1 MKRTSSVSKCF
12 RGGSLLLLGFTV
24 LSIVQAEK
32 AFAQVAGPQV
42 VAGEFIVKMKSKK
55 GMPAN
60 SNLDA
65 GMKIIHK
72 LGAGVQVK
80 QAFWGSEM
88 MHIKSNSSASIDTLR
103 ANPDVEFVEPN
114 YVLSVDPIDVVP
126 LGVAPGGADDYSQ
139 SDSNVQVKESWAV
152 GKPYNEGT
160 KPIVAIID
168 TGLDT
173 SHKLFS
179 DSNAVWVNS
188 AEKNGLPG
196 VDDDGNGYVD
206 DVYGWNY
213 VANSANVYDDDNHG
227 THVAGIIL
235 GVGQDILAYPV
246 RESKIRIMPLKF
258 LDANGSGST
267 ANAVSA
273 MYYAVNMG
281 AKVINNSWG
290 GSSYS
295 RALHEAYTYA
305 YGHGVVIASA
315 AGNSNLNND
324 LFPMYPAGIDTPNNI
339 AVAATTDS
347 DTKAS
352 FSNYGATVPV
362 AAPGVAIISSV
373 PGGGCL
379 FAGCFQMMSGTS
391 MASPFVAGLAAMI
404 LREAPQLSAYQVRS
418 VILATVDVI
427 PSLNGRVSTGGRVN
441 ALKAVESAK
450 SQAATPAWSPDYSPV
465 YKADRSPASSSSQAP
480 APTGCGLVKAIL
492 DDSNGS
498 GGGSVGGAII
508 VLSMI
513 LLPILVATGLRRL
526 KTAKTPEQR
535 RQYERFDL
543 VKNLVI
549 QVGDQV
555 ISAASDSLSVGGLS
569 FGSDHLRVNKGEKIK
584 VRIADLDEEVE
595 GEVVWCSQKQ
605 SYGVRFLNIT
615 DQLKAQMSMW
625 TTGLNPA

>member
-1 MKRTSSVSKCF
+1 MTRKLAVSKSLRC
-12 RGGSLLLLGFTV
+12 GSLLLLSFSI
-24 LSIVQAEK
+24 LSVVHAEYVQA
-32 AFAQVAGPQV
+32 QVSGPQA
-42 VAGEFIVKMKSKK
+42 VAGEYIVKMKSKK

-60 SNLDA
+60 SNLSA
-65 GMKIIHK
+65 GMKIVNK
-72 LGAGVQVK
+72 LGAGVQIR

-114 YVLSVDPIDVVP
+114 YVLSVNPIDVES
-126 LGVAPGGADDYSQ
+126 LGVAPGVNDDYSQ

-152 GKPYNEGT
+152 AKPYDQGT

-173 SHKLFS
+173 SHKLFR

-188 AEKNGLPG
+188 AELAGSPG
-196 VDDDGNGYVD
+196 VDDDRNGYVD

-213 VANSANVYDDDNHG
+213 VSNNANVYDDDSHG
-227 THVAGIIL
+227 THVAGIVL

-246 RESKIRIMPLKF
+246 REAKIRIMPLKF
-258 LDANGSGST
+258 LDAQGSGST

-305 YGHGVVIASA
+305 YQRSVVIVSA

-352 FSNYGATVPV
+352 FSNFGATVAV
-362 AAPGVAIISSV
+362 AAPGVAIVSSV
-373 PGGGCL
+373 PGTGCL
-379 FAGCFQMMSGTS
+379 NPGCYQMMSGTS
-391 MASPFVAGLAAMI
+391 MASPFVAGLAAI
-404 LREAPQLSAYQVRS
+404 VLREAPQLSAYQVRS
-418 VILATVDVI
+418 IVLATVNTFS
-427 PSLNGRVSTGGRVN
+427 SLNGRVSTGGRVN
-441 ALKAVESAK
+441 ALKAVQSAQLQV
-450 SQAATPAWSPDYSPV
+450 STPAWSPDYSPV
-465 YKADRSPASSSSQAP
+465 YKADRTVASSTAEAP
-480 APTGCGLVKAIL
+480 SAAGCGLVKAL
-492 DDSNGS
+492 VEGS
-498 GGGSVGGAII
+498 GGGGGSASTAVV
-508 VLSMI
+508 VLSLI

-526 KTAKTPEQR
+526 KPAEFVDQR
-535 RQYERFDL
+535 RQYARYDL
-543 VKNLVI
+543 VKDLVI

-555 ISAASDSLSVGGLS
+555 INAASDSLSIGGLS
-569 FGSDHLRVNKGEKIK
+569 FGSDNLRIDRGEKIK
-584 VRIADLDEEVE
+584 VRIGDLDQEVE

-615 DQLKAQMSMW
+615 DQLRVQMSMW
-625 TTGLNPA
+625 TTGMQPT